1 MMMVSL
7 LKTLRLISWCLAALM
22 TAALVAQSS
31 PQVGPAAKKAR
42 AASAPPW
49 RQMTIRFSDEK
60 VILGLPHEND
70 RSVTYCSDAGTT
82 FVDLYGASS
91 VSGSPAIPE
100 LFRISPSGEVKS
112 LHRMMPSDFTDVSIR
127 DFFAA
132 DRTLVTLVEAVK
144 RDRDDH
150 GDTSVPREV
159 RYFLS
164 LSDYDGGF
172 PKLLPLELRFK
183 PLKIAQFG
191 SGDFLVLGWD
201 APNLLPLMALV
212 KEDGTV
218 RRFIDLD
225 ERHHPEFFVTHGSLQ
240 EEESSVRT
248 GAALALLQKA
258 EFVPYGSQV
267 LLTYPG
273 TAKSVGVLSAMG
285 EDRSI
290 PIELPGGFVLHDVL
304 VSGAGYPLILR
315 AQPAEVS
322 GKSATAGEANPQQQ
336 QQRLFE
342 MNSHNG
348 SLLKEFLFDKPRLD
362 AVKCASASR
371 LTAIFYDTIADTA
384 HPAAV
389 SSEQAKATEDPT
401 QLVIATAP
409 R

>member
-1 MMMVSL
+1 MMVNL
-7 LKTLRLISWCLAALM
+7 LRTLRLTSWCLAALI
-22 TAALVAQSS
+22 TRASVAQSS
-31 PQVGPAAKKAR
+31 PQVGPAAKKVR

-49 RQMTIRFSDEK
+49 RQKTIRFSDEK
-60 VILGLPHEND
+60 VILGLPQEND
-70 RSVTYCSDAGTT
+70 RSVTYCSDGGTT
-82 FVDLYGASS
+82 FVDLYGATSL
-91 VSGSPAIPE
+91 SGSSAIPE
-100 LFRISPSGEVKS
+100 LFSVSPSGEVKS
-112 LHRMMPSDFTDVSIR
+112 LHRMMPSAFTDVSIR

-144 RDRDDH
+144 RDDH
-150 GDTSVPREV
+150 GDTSIPRDV

-172 PKLLPLELRFK
+172 AKLLPLELTFK

-201 APNLLPLMALV
+201 ATNLLPLMALV
-212 KEDGTV
+212 KEDGTI

-225 ERHHPEFFVTHGSLQ
+225 ERHHPEFYVTHGSLQ
-240 EEESSVRT
+240 EEESSDRS

-315 AQPAEVS
+315 AQPAEIS
-322 GKSATAGEANPQQQ
+322 GKSATAGEANP

-362 AVKCASASR
+362 AVKCASASK
-371 LTAIFYDTIADTA
+371 LTAIFYDTIANA
-384 HPAAV
+384 VHPAAV
-389 SSEQAKATEDPT
+389 SSDQVKATESAT

>member
-1 MMMVSL
+1 MMVNL
-7 LKTLRLISWCLAALM
+7 LKTLRLMPWCFVAVM
-22 TAALVAQSS
+22 TAASVAQSS
-31 PQVGPAAKKAR
+31 PQVGPDAKKAR

-49 RQMTIRFSDEK
+49 VQKTIRFSDEK
-60 VILGLPHEND
+60 VILGLPQEND
-70 RSVTYCSDAGTT
+70 RSVTYCSDAGTA

-91 VSGSPAIPE
+91 DSGLPAIPE
-100 LFRISPSGEVKS
+100 LFSISPSGEVKS
-112 LHRMMPSDFTDVSIR
+112 LHRIMPPPDFTDVSIR

-144 RDRDDH
+144 RDDH
-150 GDTSVPREV
+150 GDTSVPRDV

-164 LSDYDGGF
+164 LSDYDGNF
-172 PKLLPLELRFK
+172 AKLLPLELRFK

-201 APNLLPLMALV
+201 ATNLLPLMALV
-212 KEDGTV
+212 KEDGTI

-240 EEESSVRT
+240 EEESSGRT

-273 TAKSVGVLSAMG
+273 TAKSVGVLSALG

-322 GKSATAGEANPQQQ
+322 GKPATAGEANPQQQ

-371 LTAIFYDTIADTA
+371 LTAIFYDTIADAA

-389 SSEQAKATEDPT
+389 SSEQAKATEDAT

>member
-1 MMMVSL
+1 MMSL
-7 LKTLRLISWCLAALM
+7 LKTLCLASWCLAAMM
-22 TAALVAQSS
+22 TAPTVAQSS
-31 PQVGPAAKKAR
+31 QQIEPAAKKAR
-42 AASAPPW
+42 ATSAPLW
-49 RQMTIRFSDEK
+49 RQKTIRFSDEK
-60 VILGLPHEND
+60 IILGLPRESG
-70 RSVTYCSDAGTT
+70 RSVTHCSDTGIP
-82 FVDLYGASS
+82 FVDLYGDSAAPD
-91 VSGSPAIPE
+91 SPVMPE
-100 LFRISPSGEVKS
+100 LFSVSPSGEVKS
-112 LHRMMPSDFTDVSIR
+112 LRRMMPPDFTGISVR

-132 DRTLVTLVEAVK
+132 EHTLVSLLEAVK
-144 RDRDDH
+144 RDDH
-150 GDTSVPREV
+150 TDSSAPREV

-172 PKLLPLELRFK
+172 AKLISLELRFR
-183 PLKIAQFG
+183 PLKVALFG
-191 SGDFLVLGWD
+191 SGDFIVLGWD
-201 APNLLPLMALV
+201 EDNLLPVLALL
-212 KEDGTV
+212 KEDGMV
-218 RRFIDLD
+218 RRFVDLD
-225 ERHHPEFFVTHGSLQ
+225 YRHHPEFYATYGSSK
-240 EEESSVRT
+240 EAESSEQGRAV
-248 GAALALLQKA
+248 LALLQRA

-273 TAKSVGVLSAMG
+273 TAKSISVLSAIG

-315 AQPAEVS
+315 AQPAEIS
-322 GKSATAGEANPQQQ
+322 GKSTTGAEVNP

-362 AVKCASASR
+362 AVNCASASR
-371 LTAIFYDTIADTA
+371 LTAIFYDTIVDPV

-389 SSEQAKATEDPT
+389 SNDHAMARENAT